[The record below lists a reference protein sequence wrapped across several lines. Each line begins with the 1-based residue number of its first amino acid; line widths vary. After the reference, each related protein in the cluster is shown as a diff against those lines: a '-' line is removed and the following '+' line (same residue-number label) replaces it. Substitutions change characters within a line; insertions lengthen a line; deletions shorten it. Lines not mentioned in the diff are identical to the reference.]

1 MDVNKIQGI
10 TNLGISDKQK
20 EMAILS
26 VIAEDKNAIPIILRI
41 LNSEREKREELILDS
56 NAELSRAL
64 AVLKDE
70 NLKGNKK
77 MISDPKWVADQIIQ
91 HYRKWK
97 NYIKCNLKVN
107 GL

>member
-41 LNSEREKREELILDS
+41 LNNEREKKRGIDF
-56 NAELSRAL
+56 
-64 AVLKDE
+64 
-70 NLKGNKK
+70 G
-77 MISDPKWVADQIIQ
+77 
-91 HYRKWK
+91 
-97 NYIKCNLKVN
+97 
-107 GL
+107 